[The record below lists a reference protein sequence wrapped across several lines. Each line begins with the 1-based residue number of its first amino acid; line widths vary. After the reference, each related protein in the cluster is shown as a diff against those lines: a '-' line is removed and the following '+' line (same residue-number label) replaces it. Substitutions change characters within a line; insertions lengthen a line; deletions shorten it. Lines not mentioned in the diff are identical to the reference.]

1 VKIVWINEPNEMLF
15 ALKEAAETSDAIAM
29 QCDRVEFSS
38 RAEVFDFLGARRL
51 FHFTSWHLAH
61 VFQRPVIL
69 SVGTPVSPTESL
81 LHDSPVF
88 WPDPDQSR
96 DVNIARG
103 REHFQAFLHQLEE
116 LLRENPFLW
125 FNFLPLN
132 PPEEDDAA

>member
-1 VKIVWINEPNEMLF
+1 MLF

-51 FHFTSWHLAH
+51 FPFTIYHLAH

-96 DVNIARG
+96 EVNIARG
-103 REHFQAFLHQLEE
+103 REHFQAFLFQLEE

-132 PPEEDDAA
+132 PPKEDDAA